1 MEQSN
6 HFADFLKYSRSK
18 YRLTQEQLAEKA
30 GVGLRFIRD
39 LEQGKKSL
47 RLDKVNQVLALFG
60 YRVAPVSIREIDQWV
75 MIRNNFNRPVQI
87 QLKNKMTLEGVLI
100 DYKMENQKVQVWS
113 FVSLRNAL
121 TYRDTKDDSLLQQI
135 NHVDILI
142 VENI

>member
-135 NHVDILI
+135 NHVDILV